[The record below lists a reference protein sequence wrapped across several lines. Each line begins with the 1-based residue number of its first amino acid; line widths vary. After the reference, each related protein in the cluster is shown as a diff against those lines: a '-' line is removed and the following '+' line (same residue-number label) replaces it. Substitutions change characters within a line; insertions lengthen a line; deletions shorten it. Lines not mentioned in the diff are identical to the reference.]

1 MIIRLKR
8 KSIAIASAFLAF
20 FLLAFSVAVFLA
32 QAKDEKGESGQKAYI
47 KWVEFSPGLKVLE
60 DTMNLDIK
68 TYDNLYHISWIDSLS
83 YLAVKNGNNF
93 KGYKSRDLEKMLELL
108 GDSKTIEDLVGENKY
123 FLYYKEA
130 FSAAL
135 GGLLGE
141 YERQVPDGNG
151 GVTVKSGYGLV
162 AYSPIAEG
170 FAYSHYDDFGSSRSY
185 GYRRSH
191 LGNDLLGN
199 VGTPIVAVE
208 GGVVECIGWNQYG
221 GWRLGIRS
229 FDKKRSYYYAHLRKD
244 RPYHSDI
251 TQGAVVK
258 AGQVIG
264 YMGMTGYSTKENVN
278 GMSVPHLHFGLQLV
292 FDESQKEGTNQ
303 IWLDVYSL
311 VKLLS
316 RNRATVVRD
325 EETGDYFRK
334 YDIIDKRW
342 PEELKNFRT
351 NTSNLLT

>member
-1 MIIRLKR
+1 MVIRIRYKNAIFLVLLFAAIG
-8 KSIAIASAFLAF
+8 IAMGI
-20 FLLAFSVAVFLA
+20 AFSFV
-32 QAKDEKGESGQKAYI
+32 QAKTEDNEKAYI
-47 KWVEFSPGLKVLE
+47 KWVELNASLRALE
-60 DTMNLDIK
+60 DTMELDIK
-68 TYDNLYHISWIDSLS
+68 THDSLYHISWIDSLS
-83 YLAVKNGNNF
+83 YLAVKNGNNWS
-93 KGYKSRDLEKMLELL
+93 GYKKKDLQKMLDAL
-108 GDSKTIEDLVGENKY
+108 GDSNTIEDLVDENKY
-123 FLYYKEA
+123 FSYYREA

-151 GVTVKSGYGLV
+151 GKTVRSGYGLV

-170 FAYSHYDDFGSSRSY
+170 FSYSHYDDFGSSRSY

-208 GGVVECIGWNQYG
+208 GGEVECIGWNQYG

-244 RPYHSDI
+244 HPYHKDI
-251 TQGAVVK
+251 KQGSLVK

-264 YMGMTGYSTKENVN
+264 YMGMTGYSAKENVN
-278 GMSVPHLHFGLQLV
+278 GMNVPHLHFGLQLI

-303 IWLDVYSL
+303 IWLDVYRL

-316 RNRATVVRD
+316 KNRATVIKD
-325 EETGDYFRK
+325 AESGDYFRK
-334 YDIIDKRW
+334 YDIIDKRY
-342 PEELKNFRT
+342 PEELRSFFAD
-351 NTSNLLT
+351 